1 VGNLHQ
7 FSHIKGES
15 SFFDFHL
22 SLIVTGANKWRRLK
36 GRNRCDRLWAPGSSS
51 RQSEN

>member
-36 GRNRCDRLWAPGSSS
+36 GRNRCDRL
-51 RQSEN
+51 